1 MEIERII
8 ILSAGKEN
16 IRTNRH
22 FTFNELEKNILLL
35 FGNGL
40 GRNFGKLKNLS
51 KIRFLK
57 NL

>member
-22 FTFNELEKNILLL
+22 FTVNELEKNILLL

-40 GRNFGKLKNLS
+40 GRNFGKLKYLS
-51 KIRFLK
+51 KIRF
-57 NL
+57 